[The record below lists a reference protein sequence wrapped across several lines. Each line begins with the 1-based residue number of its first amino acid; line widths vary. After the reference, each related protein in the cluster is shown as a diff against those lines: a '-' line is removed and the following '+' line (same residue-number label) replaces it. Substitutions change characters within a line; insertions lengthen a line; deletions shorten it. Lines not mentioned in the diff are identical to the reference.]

1 MEVIASVVAVAE
13 ATHVSEA
20 RRRAADVSRTLA
32 LDETTSGRVALVVT
46 EAATNLLKHAGG
58 GEVFV
63 GITGTGDR
71 SGVQI
76 IAMDRGAGIRNVSA
90 SLADGFST
98 AGSAGTGLGA
108 IRRSSD
114 SFDIYSTTTGTVVA
128 ASVYADRTRPVTP
141 QIGAVCVP
149 LRGEHECGDAW
160 AAWSAGGLTS
170 VFVVDGLGHG
180 HEAALAAELAVHTFR
195 RHAERAAPEVISLVH
210 AALKPT
216 RGAAVALAELDERAG
231 KLRYCAIGNISAL
244 VMRPNGQ
251 EQHLISLPGI
261 AGHVARRVQT
271 FTYDWPRG
279 SLLVM
284 HSDGVGTHWSLS
296 KYAGLQRH
304 RPDVVAGVLF
314 RDHRRGT
321 DDATAVVTRHGEAA

>member
-1 MEVIASVVAVAE
+1 MEMIAGVVAVAE
-13 ATHVSEA
+13 ATHVAEA
-20 RRRAADVSRTLA
+20 RRRAADISRALE

-71 SGVQI
+71 PGVQV
-76 IAMDRGAGIRNVSA
+76 IAMDRGAGMRNVA
-90 SLADGFST
+90 ESLADGFST

-108 IRRSSD
+108 IQRSSD
-114 SFDIYSTTTGTVVA
+114 SFDIYSAATGTVVA
-128 ASVYADRTRPVTP
+128 ASVYADRARPLTS

-149 LRGEHECGDAW
+149 LHGERECGDAW
-160 AAWSAGGLTS
+160 AAWSVGGLTS
-170 VFVVDGLGHG
+170 IFVADGLGHG
-180 HEAALAAELAVHTFR
+180 HDAAVAADAAVATFR
-195 RHAERAAPEVISLVH
+195 RHAERSAADVMALVH
-210 AALKPT
+210 SALKPT

-244 VMRPNGQ
+244 IVRPNGQ

-261 AGHVARRVQT
+261 AGHVARRLQT
-271 FTYDWPRG
+271 FTYDWPQG

-304 RPDVVAGVLF
+304 RPDVVAGVLY

-321 DDATAVVTRHGEAA
+321 DDATTVVTRHGDAA

>member
-1 MEVIASVVAVAE
+1 VEVITGSVTVAE
-13 ATHVSEA
+13 ATDVSEA
-20 RRRAADVSRTLA
+20 RRRAAEVSRALE
-32 LDETTSGRVALVVT
+32 LDETTSGRVALIVT

-63 GITGTGDR
+63 GPAGAGPHR
-71 SGVQI
+71 GVQI
-76 IAMDRGAGIRNVSA
+76 VAMDRGRGMRDISA
-90 SLADGFST
+90 SLVDGYST
-98 AGSAGTGLGA
+98 AGSSGTGLGA
-108 IRRSSD
+108 IQRASD
-114 SFDIYSTTTGTVVA
+114 SFDVYSTPAGTVIA
-128 ASVYADRTRPVTP
+128 AAVFPPRSQQPSLP
-141 QIGAVCVP
+141 IGAVCVP
-149 LRGEHECGDAW
+149 VRGERECGDAW

-180 HEAALAAELAVHTFR
+180 HEAAVAADTAVTTFR
-195 RHAERAAPEVISLVH
+195 RHAERSAPDVIALVH

-231 KLRYCAIGNISAL
+231 KLRYCAIGNISA
-244 VMRPNGQ
+244 VVSRPDGH

-271 FTYDWPRG
+271 FTYDWPKG
-279 SLLVM
+279 SLLIM
-284 HSDGVGTHWSLS
+284 HSDGLGTHWSVAR
-296 KYAGLQRH
+296 YAGLHHR
-304 RPDVVAGVLF
+304 RPDVVAGVLY